1 MDDITGNKL
10 NVDSNNSSSSIAE
23 TWGDK
28 HWVNWQTNCLAQ
40 CSPQLSVHSSPY
52 FVDFVQVKVQILPLF
67 GEDTGLRD
75 TTTRSINN
83 VRLVCC
89 PSRSHTFAIPPSLPH
104 LSILFI
110 SPPQAIHK
118 VPFDTKQAKQLQV
131 CFSSEIVFSFHSP
144 DWLTM
149 YPTRKILFSNQ
160 HF

>member
-1 MDDITGNKL
+1 M
-10 NVDSNNSSSSIAE
+10 S
-23 TWGDK
+23 
-28 HWVNWQTNCLAQ
+28 QLAD
-40 CSPQLSVHSSPY
+40 QLLGPVFTTTECP
-52 FVDFVQVKVQILPLF
+52 FFPLF
-67 GEDTGLRD
+67 CRLCASKSANIATIWGRYWSER